1 LSLVAKITVSGDPQ
15 LLRDFRGEVNRLLDE
30 EEAGPFRELHTVQ
43 RLEYEFRVSA
53 GIPFPPFVSASQ
65 QFPDVTVEVHWS
77 DAALGRSGRAVI
89 RNGVLAEQAVEGQ
102 APAGAVAI
110 HVRAAADG
118 GIALALSGVRRRAA
132 WHGYVVTADEHAFFR
147 ATGSADSC
155 ELSASDGVEAEWAE
169 RWIVASGG
177 TAYVELGEREPIG
190 EDELRELDRLAGEF
204 SREWIWFDESPADET
219 AVERQRFAA
228 YGYPVRAANLR
239 SEKLRKVLQ
248 SDGGVLAFDS
258 FGQEGLWVP
267 ALLSRCWLRAA
278 K

>member
-15 LLRDFRGEVNRLLDE
+15 LLRDYRGEVNRLLDE
-30 EEAGPFRELHTVQ
+30 EGSGPFRELHTVQ

-65 QFPDVTVEVHWS
+65 LFPDVTVEVHWS
-77 DAALGRSGRAVI
+77 EAALGRSGRAVI

-110 HVRAAADG
+110 HARAAADG
-118 GIALALSGVRRRAA
+118 GIALALSGVRRREA

-147 ATGSADSC
+147 VTGSAESC
-155 ELSASDGVEAEWAE
+155 ELSASDGVDAEWAE
-169 RWIVASGG
+169 RWSVAAGD
-177 TAYVELGEREPIG
+177 TAYAELARREPIS
-190 EDELRELDRLAGEF
+190 EDELRELDRLAREF

-228 YGYPVRAANLR
+228 YGFPVRAANLR

-248 SDGGVLAFDS
+248 PDGGVLAFDS
-258 FGQEGLWVP
+258 FGEEGLWVP
-267 ALLSRCWLRAA
+267 ALLLRCWLRA
-278 K
+278 KE

>member
-1 LSLVAKITVSGDPQ
+1 
-15 LLRDFRGEVNRLLDE
+15 
-30 EEAGPFRELHTVQ
+30 
-43 RLEYEFRVSA
+43 
-53 GIPFPPFVSASQ
+53 
-65 QFPDVTVEVHWS
+65 
-77 DAALGRSGRAVI
+77 
-89 RNGVLAEQAVEGQ
+89 
-102 APAGAVAI
+102 
-110 HVRAAADG
+110 
-118 GIALALSGVRRRAA
+118 
-132 WHGYVVTADEHAFFR
+132 VVTADEHAFFR